1 MELVY
6 ADYANSMKAM
16 ANKARVEM
24 VNTGKI
30 AYNREA
36 KREYQKEVYSLME
49 KLKNAELNTV
59 RERTANRMA
68 AATVNAKKK
77 TAEDAGEKLKNKDL
91 QKAGQQALTKYR
103 EEVGSVSRRDR
114 NININDREWEAI
126 QKGAITESILKRIL
140 NNADPDVLRQKAM
153 PKRTSAMSDAQ
164 IARAKAMSA
173 SYTIQQIADKLGVS
187 KSTVSKYLK
196 GVN

>member
-1 MELVY
+1 
-6 ADYANSMKAM
+6 MK
-16 ANKARVEM
+16 
-24 VNTGKI
+24 
-30 AYNREA
+30 
-36 KREYQKEVYSLME
+36 
-49 KLKNAELNTV
+49 KLNDAELNTV

-77 TAEDAGEKLKNKDL
+77 AAESSGEKIKNKDL

-126 QKGAITESILKRIL
+126 QKGAITETILKRIL

-187 KSTVSKYLK
+187 TSTVSKYLK